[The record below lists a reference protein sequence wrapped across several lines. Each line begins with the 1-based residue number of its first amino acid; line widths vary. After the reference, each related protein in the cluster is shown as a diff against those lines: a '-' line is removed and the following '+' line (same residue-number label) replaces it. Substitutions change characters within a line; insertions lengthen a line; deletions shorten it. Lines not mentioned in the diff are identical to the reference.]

1 MAQVTMEQAERLIK
15 ANVTEQHLFTHARA
29 VSAAM
34 GAMAEHF
41 GADKAHWEAVG
52 YLHDVDYEKFPEEHL
67 AHTRELLSG
76 EDIDESDIRAILSH
90 GYGICTDVEPQTDME
105 KSLFADDLCYD
116 LSLGLVCN
124 SILIVKHGAIGKILE
139 NTVNNVLCILSAKCR
154 AGNDLCKI
162 TDFAVSVNGRKDL
175 FFFDGIDLID
185 NQDYRNPYLLKLLGN
200 MPFACPDEGGGFYQP
215 HNGIYLFQGTF
226 CHSNHILSQFIF
238 GLMDTRCVQEYDL
251 SLITCIYGLDPVSCS
266 LGLFRSN
273 SDLLAD
279 QMVH

>member
-90 GYGICTDVEPQTDME
+90 GYGICTDIEPQTDME
-105 KSLFADDLCYD
+105 KSLFTVDELTGIVQAA
-116 LSLGLVCN
+116 SLMRPTG
-124 SILIVKHGAIGKILE
+124 
-139 NTVNNVLCILSAKCR
+139 
-154 AGNDLCKI
+154 I
-162 TDFAVSVNGRKDL
+162 TDLEVKSLKKKYKDKKFAAGCSRDVINTGAERLGWTIEELMEKTILAMRSCEESVNKE
-175 FFFDGIDLID
+175 
-185 NQDYRNPYLLKLLGN
+185 
-200 MPFACPDEGGGFYQP
+200 ME
-215 HNGIYLFQGTF
+215 T
-226 CHSNHILSQFIF
+226 
-238 GLMDTRCVQEYDL
+238 
-251 SLITCIYGLDPVSCS
+251 
-266 LGLFRSN
+266 
-273 SDLLAD
+273 LA
-279 QMVH
+279 